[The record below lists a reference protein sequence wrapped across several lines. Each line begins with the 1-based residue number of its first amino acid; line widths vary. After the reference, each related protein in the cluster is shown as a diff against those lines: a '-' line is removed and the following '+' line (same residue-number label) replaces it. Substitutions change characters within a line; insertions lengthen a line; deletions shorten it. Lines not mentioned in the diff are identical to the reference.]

1 MASNI
6 LTPVK
11 WTGSKRTQAKRIIAN
26 FPDKIDLYIE
36 PFLGSGAV
44 MMELLTNHQDKLWH
58 GTQVIASDVNPDL
71 VEIWKLCKSDPTKIS
86 NFYRKE
92 WVKRNTLNGVLKIDD
107 NSQKMQDHRN
117 EHYYALRDKYN
128 THYMTG
134 VKMLQW
140 N

>member
-1 MASNI
+1 
-6 LTPVK
+6 
-11 WTGSKRTQAKRIIAN
+11 
-26 FPDKIDLYIE
+26 
-36 PFLGSGAV
+36 

-71 VEIWKLCKSDPTKIS
+71 VEIWKLWKSDPTKIS

-92 WVKRNTLNGVLKIDD
+92 WVKCNTLNGVLKIDD

-117 EHYYALRDKYN
+117 EHYYELRDKYN